1 MRHLKHLIHYDLI
14 DQMNQLY
21 LLSPK
26 MLMYLKL
33 QKYHL
38 HLKFLKK
45 LRNRL
50 FH

>member
-1 MRHLKHLIHYDLI
+1 MRLKKHLIHSDLI
-14 DQMNQLY
+14 YLMNQSYPLN
-21 LLSPK
+21 LK